1 MRDRGEWR
9 EAVQAFRTGSV
20 SRVSDDTVGQWS
32 FKKQSSEEDALE
44 DAPKLAIL
52 APYQNAFIGKTDI
65 FNRIEERQVTGVD
78 TLITDSFSPQP
89 KCIGSE
95 YH

>member
-32 FKKQSSEEDALE
+32 SKKQSSEE

-52 APYQNAFIGKTDI
+52 APYQNAFVGKTDI
-65 FNRIEERQVTGVD
+65 FNRIEERQATGVD
-78 TLITDSFSPQP
+78 TLITDSFSSQP